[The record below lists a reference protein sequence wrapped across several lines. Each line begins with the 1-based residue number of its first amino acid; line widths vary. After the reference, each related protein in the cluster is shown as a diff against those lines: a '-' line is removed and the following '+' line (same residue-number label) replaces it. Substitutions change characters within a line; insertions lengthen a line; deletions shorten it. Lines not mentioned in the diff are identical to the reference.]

1 MKRMEKISTSV
12 LEVKNLSVD
21 FVSDMELTHAVQEIS
36 FELEAGKTLALV
48 GESGSGKSVTAMSI
62 VQLLPP
68 QLTRYPQGEIWLR
81 LGDERLNLLN
91 CSHQKLEQIRG
102 KEIGFIFQEP
112 MTSLNPL
119 MRCGEQVTEMI
130 CKHLHLTHPEA
141 EKKTLALFEEVD
153 LPNPQAILKR
163 YPHELSG
170 GQKQRVMIAMAIS
183 CDPLILIADEPSTA
197 LDATVQ
203 KTILDLLKKLQ
214 VKKNMAL
221 LFITHDLQLVK
232 NFADDT
238 LVMYRSK
245 MIEKSSSKNLF
256 ENPVES
262 YTRGLLSC
270 RPEPG
275 KRIRKLPTVEDV
287 ILGKVAGS
295 DNIISEESF
304 EKQIAEIQ
312 QEPVLLEI
320 KDLKISYSVQKN
332 FWGKTI
338 RQFDAVNGVNITIR
352 RGETLGL
359 VGESG
364 CGKTSLGKAIVGL
377 NEYSEGTIL
386 YQGKSIRDMNREEKQ
401 KYTREVQMIFQDP
414 YSSLNPALQIG
425 KAILEPMAVHGLLNS
440 NERIAKM
447 ESLLQQVGLLPE
459 HAHRY
464 PHEFSG
470 GQRQRICIARALALQ
485 PKLLICDESVSALD
499 VSVQA
504 QILNL
509 LLELR
514 DSFNLS
520 YLFISHD
527 LGVVKHISQHIAVMN
542 QGLVVE
548 YQDANALYHSP
559 QNSYT
564 QKLLEAAM

>member
-21 FVSDMELTHAVQEIS
+21 FVSDMEITHAVQEIS
-36 FELEAGKTLALV
+36 FELDAGKTLALV

-68 QLTRYPQGEIWLR
+68 QLTRYPQGEIWLNQAK
-81 LGDERLNLLN
+81 ERLNLLT
-91 CSHQKLEQIRG
+91 CSSEKLAHIRG

-130 CKHLHLTHPEA
+130 CKHLHLSRTEA

-163 YPHELSG
+163 YPHQLSG

-183 CDPLILIADEPSTA
+183 CDPLVLIADEPSTA

-221 LFITHDLQLVK
+221 LFITHDLKLVK

-245 MIEKSSSKNLF
+245 MIEKSSSKKLF
-256 ENPVES
+256 ENPLEP

-270 RPEPG
+270 RPESE
-275 KRIRKLPTVEDV
+275 KRIRKLPTVEDM

-295 DNIISEESF
+295 DNIISEELF

-338 RQFDAVNGVNITIR
+338 RQFDAVNGVNLTIHK
-352 RGETLGL
+352 GETLGL

-377 NEYSEGTIL
+377 NEYSDGNIL
-386 YQGKSIRDMNREEKQ
+386 YQGKSIRDMNRAEKQ
-401 KYTREVQMIFQDP
+401 TFTREVQMIFQDP

-425 KAILEPMAVHGLLNS
+425 KAIIEPMTVHGLLNAA
-440 NERIAKM
+440 ERIVKM
-447 ESLLQQVGLLPE
+447 ESLLQQVGLLSE

-509 LLELR
+509 LIELR
-514 DSFNLS
+514 ESFDLS

-527 LGVVKHISQHIAVMN
+527 LGVVKHISHHIAVMN

-548 YQDANALYHSP
+548 YQDANTLYHSP
-559 QNSYT
+559 QQAYT
-564 QKLLEAAM
+564 QKLLEAAV

>member
-1 MKRMEKISTSV
+1 
-12 LEVKNLSVD
+12 
-21 FVSDMELTHAVQEIS
+21 
-36 FELEAGKTLALV
+36 
-48 GESGSGKSVTAMSI
+48 
-62 VQLLPP
+62 
-68 QLTRYPQGEIWLR
+68 
-81 LGDERLNLLN
+81 
-91 CSHQKLEQIRG
+91 
-102 KEIGFIFQEP
+102 
-112 MTSLNPL
+112 
-119 MRCGEQVTEMI
+119 
-130 CKHLHLTHPEA
+130 
-141 EKKTLALFEEVD
+141 
-153 LPNPQAILKR
+153 
-163 YPHELSG
+163 
-170 GQKQRVMIAMAIS
+170 
-183 CDPLILIADEPSTA
+183 
-197 LDATVQ
+197 
-203 KTILDLLKKLQ
+203 
-214 VKKNMAL
+214 
-221 LFITHDLQLVK
+221 
-232 NFADDT
+232 
-238 LVMYRSK
+238 
-245 MIEKSSSKNLF
+245 
-256 ENPVES
+256 
-262 YTRGLLSC
+262 
-270 RPEPG
+270 
-275 KRIRKLPTVEDV
+275 VEDV

>member
-1 MKRMEKISTSV
+1 
-12 LEVKNLSVD
+12 
-21 FVSDMELTHAVQEIS
+21 
-36 FELEAGKTLALV
+36 
-48 GESGSGKSVTAMSI
+48 
-62 VQLLPP
+62 
-68 QLTRYPQGEIWLR
+68 
-81 LGDERLNLLN
+81 
-91 CSHQKLEQIRG
+91 
-102 KEIGFIFQEP
+102 
-112 MTSLNPL
+112 
-119 MRCGEQVTEMI
+119 
-130 CKHLHLTHPEA
+130 
-141 EKKTLALFEEVD
+141 
-153 LPNPQAILKR
+153 
-163 YPHELSG
+163 
-170 GQKQRVMIAMAIS
+170 
-183 CDPLILIADEPSTA
+183 
-197 LDATVQ
+197 
-203 KTILDLLKKLQ
+203 
-214 VKKNMAL
+214 
-221 LFITHDLQLVK
+221 
-232 NFADDT
+232 
-238 LVMYRSK
+238 
-245 MIEKSSSKNLF
+245 
-256 ENPVES
+256 
-262 YTRGLLSC
+262 
-270 RPEPG
+270 
-275 KRIRKLPTVEDV
+275 
-287 ILGKVAGS
+287 
-295 DNIISEESF
+295 
-304 EKQIAEIQ
+304 
-312 QEPVLLEI
+312 
-320 KDLKISYSVQKN
+320 
-332 FWGKTI
+332 
-338 RQFDAVNGVNITIR
+338 VNGVNITIR
-352 RGETLGL
+352 KGETLGL

-425 KAILEPMAVHGLLNS
+425 KAILEPMAVHGLLNY

>member
-1 MKRMEKISTSV
+1 
-12 LEVKNLSVD
+12 
-21 FVSDMELTHAVQEIS
+21 
-36 FELEAGKTLALV
+36 
-48 GESGSGKSVTAMSI
+48 
-62 VQLLPP
+62 
-68 QLTRYPQGEIWLR
+68 
-81 LGDERLNLLN
+81 
-91 CSHQKLEQIRG
+91 
-102 KEIGFIFQEP
+102 
-112 MTSLNPL
+112 
-119 MRCGEQVTEMI
+119 
-130 CKHLHLTHPEA
+130 
-141 EKKTLALFEEVD
+141 
-153 LPNPQAILKR
+153 
-163 YPHELSG
+163 
-170 GQKQRVMIAMAIS
+170 
-183 CDPLILIADEPSTA
+183 
-197 LDATVQ
+197 
-203 KTILDLLKKLQ
+203 
-214 VKKNMAL
+214 
-221 LFITHDLQLVK
+221 
-232 NFADDT
+232 
-238 LVMYRSK
+238 
-245 MIEKSSSKNLF
+245 
-256 ENPVES
+256 
-262 YTRGLLSC
+262 
-270 RPEPG
+270 
-275 KRIRKLPTVEDV
+275 
-287 ILGKVAGS
+287 
-295 DNIISEESF
+295 
-304 EKQIAEIQ
+304 
-312 QEPVLLEI
+312 
-320 KDLKISYSVQKN
+320 
-332 FWGKTI
+332 
-338 RQFDAVNGVNITIR
+338 VNGVNITIR

>member
-21 FVSDMELTHAVQEIS
+21 FVSDMERTQAVQQIS

-68 QLTRYPQGEIWLR
+68 QLTRYSQGEIWLR
-81 LGDERLNLLN
+81 LGEERLNLLN
-91 CSHQKLEQIRG
+91 CSNEKLEQIRG

-130 CKHLHLTHPEA
+130 CKHLDISHSEA

-183 CDPLILIADEPSTA
+183 CDPQILIADEPSTA

-256 ENPVES
+256 ENPIES

-275 KRIRKLPTVEDV
+275 KRIRKLPTVEDMISGQV
-287 ILGKVAGS
+287 VEKE
-295 DNIISEESF
+295 NIISEESF

-320 KDLKISYSVQKN
+320 KDLKISYSIQKN

-338 RQFDAVNGVNITIR
+338 RQFDAVNGVDLMIR
-352 RGETLGL
+352 KGETLGL

-377 NEYSEGTIL
+377 NEYSHGTIL

-425 KAILEPMAVHGLLNS
+425 KAIIEPMVVHGLLNTH
-440 NERIAKM
+440 ERIAKM
-447 ESLLQQVGLLPE
+447 ESLLLQVGLLPE
-459 HAHRY
+459 HANRY

-514 DSFNLS
+514 EAFNLS

-559 QNSYT
+559 QNKYT
-564 QKLLEAAM
+564 QKLLAAAM

>member
-1 MKRMEKISTSV
+1 
-12 LEVKNLSVD
+12 
-21 FVSDMELTHAVQEIS
+21 
-36 FELEAGKTLALV
+36 
-48 GESGSGKSVTAMSI
+48 
-62 VQLLPP
+62 
-68 QLTRYPQGEIWLR
+68 
-81 LGDERLNLLN
+81 
-91 CSHQKLEQIRG
+91 
-102 KEIGFIFQEP
+102 
-112 MTSLNPL
+112 
-119 MRCGEQVTEMI
+119 
-130 CKHLHLTHPEA
+130 
-141 EKKTLALFEEVD
+141 
-153 LPNPQAILKR
+153 
-163 YPHELSG
+163 
-170 GQKQRVMIAMAIS
+170 
-183 CDPLILIADEPSTA
+183 
-197 LDATVQ
+197 
-203 KTILDLLKKLQ
+203 
-214 VKKNMAL
+214 
-221 LFITHDLQLVK
+221 
-232 NFADDT
+232 
-238 LVMYRSK
+238 
-245 MIEKSSSKNLF
+245 
-256 ENPVES
+256 
-262 YTRGLLSC
+262 
-270 RPEPG
+270 
-275 KRIRKLPTVEDV
+275 
-287 ILGKVAGS
+287 
-295 DNIISEESF
+295 
-304 EKQIAEIQ
+304 
-312 QEPVLLEI
+312 LEI

-425 KAILEPMAVHGLLNS
+425 KAILEPMAVHGLLNY

>member
-1 MKRMEKISTSV
+1 
-12 LEVKNLSVD
+12 
-21 FVSDMELTHAVQEIS
+21 
-36 FELEAGKTLALV
+36 
-48 GESGSGKSVTAMSI
+48 
-62 VQLLPP
+62 
-68 QLTRYPQGEIWLR
+68 
-81 LGDERLNLLN
+81 
-91 CSHQKLEQIRG
+91 
-102 KEIGFIFQEP
+102 
-112 MTSLNPL
+112 
-119 MRCGEQVTEMI
+119 
-130 CKHLHLTHPEA
+130 
-141 EKKTLALFEEVD
+141 
-153 LPNPQAILKR
+153 
-163 YPHELSG
+163 
-170 GQKQRVMIAMAIS
+170 
-183 CDPLILIADEPSTA
+183 
-197 LDATVQ
+197 
-203 KTILDLLKKLQ
+203 
-214 VKKNMAL
+214 
-221 LFITHDLQLVK
+221 
-232 NFADDT
+232 
-238 LVMYRSK
+238 
-245 MIEKSSSKNLF
+245 
-256 ENPVES
+256 
-262 YTRGLLSC
+262 
-270 RPEPG
+270 
-275 KRIRKLPTVEDV
+275 VEDM

-304 EKQIAEIQ
+304 ETQIAEIQ

-338 RQFDAVNGVNITIR
+338 RKFDAVNGVNITIR

-425 KAILEPMAVHGLLNS
+425 KAILEPMAVHGLLNY

-564 QKLLEAAM
+564 QKLLEAAI

>member
-1 MKRMEKISTSV
+1 M
-12 LEVKNLSVD
+12 
-21 FVSDMELTHAVQEIS
+21 
-36 FELEAGKTLALV
+36 
-48 GESGSGKSVTAMSI
+48 
-62 VQLLPP
+62 
-68 QLTRYPQGEIWLR
+68 
-81 LGDERLNLLN
+81 
-91 CSHQKLEQIRG
+91 
-102 KEIGFIFQEP
+102 
-112 MTSLNPL
+112 
-119 MRCGEQVTEMI
+119 
-130 CKHLHLTHPEA
+130 
-141 EKKTLALFEEVD
+141 
-153 LPNPQAILKR
+153 
-163 YPHELSG
+163 
-170 GQKQRVMIAMAIS
+170 
-183 CDPLILIADEPSTA
+183 
-197 LDATVQ
+197 
-203 KTILDLLKKLQ
+203 
-214 VKKNMAL
+214 
-221 LFITHDLQLVK
+221 
-232 NFADDT
+232 
-238 LVMYRSK
+238 
-245 MIEKSSSKNLF
+245 
-256 ENPVES
+256 
-262 YTRGLLSC
+262 
-270 RPEPG
+270 
-275 KRIRKLPTVEDV
+275 

-304 EKQIAEIQ
+304 ETQIAEIQ

-338 RQFDAVNGVNITIR
+338 RQFNAVNGVNITIR

-425 KAILEPMAVHGLLNS
+425 KAILEPMAVHGLLNY

-564 QKLLEAAM
+564 QKLLEAAI

>member
-1 MKRMEKISTSV
+1 
-12 LEVKNLSVD
+12 
-21 FVSDMELTHAVQEIS
+21 
-36 FELEAGKTLALV
+36 
-48 GESGSGKSVTAMSI
+48 
-62 VQLLPP
+62 
-68 QLTRYPQGEIWLR
+68 
-81 LGDERLNLLN
+81 
-91 CSHQKLEQIRG
+91 
-102 KEIGFIFQEP
+102 
-112 MTSLNPL
+112 
-119 MRCGEQVTEMI
+119 
-130 CKHLHLTHPEA
+130 
-141 EKKTLALFEEVD
+141 
-153 LPNPQAILKR
+153 
-163 YPHELSG
+163 
-170 GQKQRVMIAMAIS
+170 
-183 CDPLILIADEPSTA
+183 
-197 LDATVQ
+197 
-203 KTILDLLKKLQ
+203 
-214 VKKNMAL
+214 
-221 LFITHDLQLVK
+221 
-232 NFADDT
+232 
-238 LVMYRSK
+238 
-245 MIEKSSSKNLF
+245 
-256 ENPVES
+256 
-262 YTRGLLSC
+262 
-270 RPEPG
+270 
-275 KRIRKLPTVEDV
+275 VEDM

-304 EKQIAEIQ
+304 ETQIAEIQ

-425 KAILEPMAVHGLLNS
+425 KAILEPMAVHGLLNY

-564 QKLLEAAM
+564 QKLLEAAI

>member
-1 MKRMEKISTSV
+1 M
-12 LEVKNLSVD
+12 
-21 FVSDMELTHAVQEIS
+21 
-36 FELEAGKTLALV
+36 
-48 GESGSGKSVTAMSI
+48 
-62 VQLLPP
+62 
-68 QLTRYPQGEIWLR
+68 
-81 LGDERLNLLN
+81 
-91 CSHQKLEQIRG
+91 
-102 KEIGFIFQEP
+102 
-112 MTSLNPL
+112 
-119 MRCGEQVTEMI
+119 
-130 CKHLHLTHPEA
+130 
-141 EKKTLALFEEVD
+141 
-153 LPNPQAILKR
+153 
-163 YPHELSG
+163 
-170 GQKQRVMIAMAIS
+170 
-183 CDPLILIADEPSTA
+183 
-197 LDATVQ
+197 
-203 KTILDLLKKLQ
+203 
-214 VKKNMAL
+214 
-221 LFITHDLQLVK
+221 
-232 NFADDT
+232 
-238 LVMYRSK
+238 
-245 MIEKSSSKNLF
+245 
-256 ENPVES
+256 
-262 YTRGLLSC
+262 
-270 RPEPG
+270 
-275 KRIRKLPTVEDV
+275 

-304 EKQIAEIQ
+304 ETQIAEIQ

-564 QKLLEAAM
+564 QKLLEAAI